1 MSMDESN
8 IIRTQSNINMGASQK
23 WQKPTLEST
32 HQMEVFLLV
41 VEGRDELNISSVF
54 DDTIRTPV
62 SLMVSGNRWIKRG
75 GGVRVDY
82 ESG

>member
-1 MSMDESN
+1 
-8 IIRTQSNINMGASQK
+8 
-23 WQKPTLEST
+23 
-32 HQMEVFLLV
+32 MEVFLLV